1 MNTMPQTLDERPAT
15 RAGFAV
21 SQAAAQPAPAR
32 RKNEAHLKLVVDQP
46 EAAESAVAAPLPY
59 GLNGRR
65 HLASVP
71 ARGTSESPRQGAPAQ
86 ALAGG
91 ADNADMA
98 SPWPRRHLEPLAFAL
113 VLLVSV
119 AALAVATRAG

>member
-1 MNTMPQTLDERPAT
+1 MNTMPQILDERPVT

-21 SQAAAQPAPAR
+21 SQAAAQPAAAR
-32 RKNEAHLKLVVDQP
+32 RRTEAHLKLVIDQP
-46 EAAESAVAAPLPY
+46 EVAAAAPQPY

-71 ARGTSESPRQGAPAQ
+71 ARDTAATPRATAPAQ
-86 ALAGG
+86 APAGG

>member
-1 MNTMPQTLDERPAT
+1 MNTMPQTFDARPLSRGAVPQPGP
-15 RAGFAV
+15 RA
-21 SQAAAQPAPAR
+21 AR
-32 RKNEAHLKLVVDQP
+32 GRPDAHLKLVLGSS
-46 EAAESAVAAPLPY
+46 EAAGAPAY

-71 ARGTSESPRQGAPAQ
+71 AREAQPQAP
-86 ALAGG
+86 AGG

-98 SPWPRRHLEPLAFAL
+98 ASWTPRRLEPLAFAL

-119 AALAVATRAG
+119 AALAVALRAG